1 MKPFRT
7 IRSRGIIRAATAAT
21 TALAAMLALGT
32 VAAQPPMA
40 NAAEVEYLSVPSPS
54 MGRNITVEFQG
65 GGPKAVYLL
74 DGLRAQDDR
83 NGWDIN
89 TGAFS
94 WFNGSGVSV
103 VMPVGG
109 ESSFYTDWYRPATGN
124 GTTQTYKWETF
135 LTSELPA
142 WLSANKGV
150 SPSGNAVVGLSMSGS
165 AALILA
171 AYHPGQFVYA
181 GSLSGFLNLSA
192 NYWPLL
198 VSVAMADAGGF
209 NALDMWGPFGGGAW
223 QRNDPMLHVGQ
234 LVADNTARLGVQRQR
249 QPDRSRRRTGQR
261 ADSRAVPRGPDHP
274 DQPRVRDPLRI
285 GGWPQ
290 RGLQLPAQRHAQLG
304 VLGWSAPGDEA
315 RHPAGAGRLTE
326 RLTAAEAASPARR
339 VARRCGRP
347 CRWRSA
353 PG

>member
-1 MKPFRT
+1 MSSFLT
-7 IRSRGIIRAATAAT
+7 ARSRGIIRAAIAAAIALLVLGIVTAPPP
-21 TALAAMLALGT
+21 TAR
-32 VAAQPPMA
+32 
-40 NAAEVEYLSVPSPS
+40 AAEVEFLSVPSPS
-54 MGRNITVEFQG
+54 MGRNITVQFQG

-83 NGWDIN
+83 SGWDIN

-94 WFNGSGVSV
+94 WFNDSGLSV

-109 ESSFYTDWYRPATGN
+109 MSSFYTDWYRPAVGN

-181 GSLSGFLNLSA
+181 SSLSGFLNLSA
-192 NYWPLL
+192 SPWPIL

-209 NALDMWGPFGGGAW
+209 NALDMWGAYGGGAW
-223 QRNDPMLHVGQ
+223 QRNDPMLHIGQ
-234 LVADNTARLGVQRQR
+234 LVGNGTRIWVYSGNGNPTDLDAGLGNAQ
-249 QPDRSRRRTGQR
+249 
-261 ADSRAVPRGPDHP
+261 
-274 DQPRVRDPLRI
+274 I
-285 GGWPQ
+285 
-290 RGLQLPAQRHAQLG
+290 PAQLLEGLTIRTNQEFQRRYQAAGGSNGVFNFPPNGTHSWGYWGGQLQAMKPDIQR
-304 VLGWSAPGDEA
+304 VLGAAP
-315 RHPAGAGRLTE
+315 
-326 RLTAAEAASPARR
+326 AA
-339 VARRCGRP
+339 
-347 CRWRSA
+347 
-353 PG
+353 